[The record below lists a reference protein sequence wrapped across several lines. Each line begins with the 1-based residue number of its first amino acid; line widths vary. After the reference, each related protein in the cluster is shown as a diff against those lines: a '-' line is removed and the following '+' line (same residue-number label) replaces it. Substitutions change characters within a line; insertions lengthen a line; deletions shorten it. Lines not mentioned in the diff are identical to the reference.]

1 MQHIDTTIGR
11 VAASARGRGAV
22 SLVIVGSWSRGTPG
36 PLSDLDVIC
45 LGDGPEYELEA
56 VGQTLVAWAWRSFDD
71 QRTRFESPE
80 VGALEAAAWREARI
94 LFDHDDQ
101 AFRLQ
106 QLAATWTWDRIGD
119 GADRWVAEEFSG
131 LAEEMH
137 KILAASAAG
146 RQRLALI
153 QIRYVA
159 IRLHWLAAVHLRHEA
174 LSENDLWD
182 VVERLP
188 EVDGPLRRALI
199 VDVQSRGPDLG
210 GSAVQAIMEAY
221 EALAQHLW
229 SVMSPRQAAVV
240 RLVLE
245 RNDLR

>member
-1 MQHIDTTIGR
+1 MQHIVTTIER
-11 VAASARGRGAV
+11 VATSARGRGAV

-56 VGQTLVAWAWRSFDD
+56 DGQTLVAWAWRSFDD
-71 QRTRFESPE
+71 QRKRFELPE

-94 LFDHDDQ
+94 VFDHHDQ
-101 AFRLQ
+101 AFHLQ
-106 QLAATWTWDRIGD
+106 QLAVTWTWDRIGD
-119 GADRWVAEEFSG
+119 SADRWLAEEFSG

-137 KILAASAAG
+137 KILAASSAG

-174 LSENDLWD
+174 ESENDLWD

-188 EVDGPLRRALI
+188 EVDGPLRGALI
-199 VDVQSRGPDLG
+199 ADVRPSGPDLVG
-210 GSAVQAIMEAY
+210 TAVQAIMEAY
-221 EALAQHLW
+221 GALAQHLW